1 VTLFAND
8 ADRHAWDDEP
18 MRRLGS
24 AILIVGLGLLGG
36 CNNSTGASNDS
47 GILTGGIYLC
57 GGFSDHGCPGVV
69 VAGISAKPISG
80 TVVVSSS
87 GHTVA
92 TASVADGQH
101 FHIRLQPGTY
111 RVSSGSARD
120 SDSAVIKAGKTT
132 TANVVNNVP

>member
-1 VTLFAND
+1 MTLFAND

-69 VAGISAKPISG
+69 VAGISAKPIPG
-80 TVVVSSS
+80 TVVPRATLWLSRPSQMDSTFTFDFNPAPTESVRDRRP
-87 GHTVA
+87 TV
-92 TASVADGQH
+92 
-101 FHIRLQPGTY
+101 L
-111 RVSSGSARD
+111 
-120 SDSAVIKAGKTT
+120 
-132 TANVVNNVP
+132 VP